1 MIQQALDPI
10 CFMINSF
17 AMGDV
22 IASAPA
28 VKFMVDTYFPD
39 HKNYKVCVKPMFRQF
54 FPFVPDE
61 NILDFDKKDNLWG
74 IPPEYAIA
82 ALNRKTESRLPRQ
95 TPKHISLGQYAGLQF
110 ADRIIDNKYLNY
122 ISIKQVDIS
131 AFDIDF
137 SKAVILIT
145 SYRDVTRM
153 WKNDSILEF
162 STYLKS
168 RGFIPVFVGKSDMD
182 SALGENVKTKI
193 SLPNDIGG
201 YGVDLRNKTSIA
213 ELATIMSKSRAVC
226 GVDSGPIHLAGTTST
241 PIICGYTSVSAEVR
255 IPVRQHGIT
264 IPIEPELKCI
274 GCESKWHS
282 TYWNFENCFYKTAEC
297 VNMLT
302 SDKFIEAFQKI
313 YS

>member
-1 MIQQALDPI
+1 MTMALDPI

-39 HKNYKVCVKPMFRQF
+39 HRNYKVCVKPMFRQF

-61 NILDFDKKDNLWG
+61 NILNFDNKDNMWG
-74 IPPEYAIA
+74 IPPEYAIT
-82 ALNRKTESRLPRQ
+82 ALNRKKEARLARQ
-95 TPKHISLGQYAGLQF
+95 TPKHMSLGQYAGLQF
-110 ADRIIDNKYLNY
+110 ADRIIDNKHLNY
-122 ISIKQVDIS
+122 IPVNYCDVSH
-131 AFDIDF
+131 FDIDL

-153 WKNDSILEF
+153 WKNESILGF
-162 STYLKS
+162 ASYLKN

-182 SALGENVKTKI
+182 VTHGDNIRTKI
-193 SLPNDIGG
+193 SLPEDISEF
-201 YGVDLRNKTSIA
+201 GVDLRNKTSIV

-226 GVDSGPIHLAGTTST
+226 GVDSGPIHLAGTTSV
-241 PIICGYTSVSAEVR
+241 PIICGYTSVSADVR
-255 IPVRQHGIT
+255 MPVRQHGIT

-274 GCESKWHS
+274 GCETKWHS

-297 VNMLT
+297 VDMLT
-302 SDKFIEAFQKI
+302 TEEYIIAFEKI
-313 YS
+313 YP